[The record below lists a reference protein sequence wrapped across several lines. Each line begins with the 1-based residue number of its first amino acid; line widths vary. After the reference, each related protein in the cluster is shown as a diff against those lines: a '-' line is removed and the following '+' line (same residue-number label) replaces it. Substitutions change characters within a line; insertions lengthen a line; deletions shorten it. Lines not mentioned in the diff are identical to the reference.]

1 MSAEYVCEVSGRRY
15 KTARGARES
24 AKRERLRSYQCDYV
38 RLNAGTAQE
47 FIDLMVEKSKEFYG
61 WDMELY
67 LKNSSFDYWQNQK
80 QSTEDKV
87 LSIEAEMLLS
97 VNKKYGRRKRIC
109 YFIPGYFEGVNLSP
123 DWDEVRDFSEKFRK
137 VKFHLTLKNF
147 PKLLENYEKFLEQ
160 QSAYHKYIDAK
171 RKASV
176 DAKHFVESRP
186 DYQSRWEEEKKIQ
199 EMLDKHKLQMRKLSD
214 YYLEGYMRLWE
225 LSNGDSPEV
234 DKDLFSTFG

>member
-1 MSAEYVCEVSGRRY
+1 MSTEFICEVSGRRY

-24 AKRERLRSYQCDYV
+24 AKRERLRSYQRDYV

-61 WDMELY
+61 WDMELE
-67 LKNSSFDYWQNQK
+67 LKSSGFDYWQNQK

-97 VNKKYGRRKRIC
+97 INKKYGGRKRIC
-109 YFIPGYFEGVNLSP
+109 YFILGYFEGVNLSFG
-123 DWDEVRDFSEKFRK
+123 WNEVRYFSEKFRK

-160 QSAYHKYIDAK
+160 RSANYVYLDTKHKAKNDAK
-171 RKASV
+171 N
-176 DAKHFVESRP
+176 FVESRP
-186 DYQSRWEEEKKIQ
+186 DLQSRREEEDKILSI
-199 EMLDKHKLQMRKLSD
+199 LDKHRQKTKELVNYYTDGYMSLWECSNGSAPRVDMELSD
-214 YYLEGYMRLWE
+214 T
-225 LSNGDSPEV
+225 
-234 DKDLFSTFG
+234 FS